1 MDRNMDFKKMLQ
13 IAADSDLPV
22 LITGESGTGKEVAAK
37 ELHALGKRK
46 NSHFVAVN
54 CGAISA
60 GIAESLF
67 CGHIRG
73 AFTGANREQ
82 QGFVRAANGGTLFL
96 DEVAELPP
104 EIQKSLLRTLQERT
118 VTPVGSQR
126 EIRVDFRLVC
136 ATHRDLPFLVE
147 KGLFRQD
154 LYFRLAALPI
164 KIPPLRE
171 RSDLKSIASSLWKES
186 EPLTEQNFSTL
197 QNYYWPGNIRQLKN
211 VLERYALFK
220 KHGYE
225 LESLL
230 KTECDQLNEP
240 PPPQY
245 TPNNSEIEENL
256 ELCKGNKSRTAK
268 KLGISRGKLYYYL
281 RKNI

>member
-1 MDRNMDFKKMLQ
+1 MDFKKMLQ

-22 LITGESGTGKEVAAK
+22 LITGESGTGKEIAAR

-46 NSHFVAVN
+46 NAHFVAVN

-82 QGFVRAANGGTLFL
+82 QGFVRAASGGTLFL
-96 DEVAELPP
+96 DEVAELSP
-104 EIQKSLLRTLQERT
+104 EIQKSLLRILQEKT
-118 VTPVGSQR
+118 VMPVGSQR
-126 EIRVDFRLVC
+126 EIQVDFRLVC
-136 ATHRDLPFLVE
+136 ATHRNLPFLAE
-147 KGLFRQD
+147 KGIFRQD

-171 RSDLKSIASSLWKES
+171 RSDLRSIAETLWHGQ
-186 EPLTEQNFSTL
+186 EPLTEQNFNIL
-197 QNYYWPGNIRQLKN
+197 QNYCWPGNIRQLKN

-225 LESLL
+225 LEALL
-230 KTECDQLNEP
+230 KTEYSQLNEP

-245 TPNNSEIEENL
+245 KPNNDEIEEKI
-256 ELCKGNKSRTAK
+256 EICKGNKSRAAK
-268 KLGISRGKLYYYL
+268 KLGISRGLLYYYM

>member
-1 MDRNMDFKKMLQ
+1 
-13 IAADSDLPV
+13 
-22 LITGESGTGKEVAAK
+22 
-37 ELHALGKRK
+37 
-46 NSHFVAVN
+46 
-54 CGAISA
+54 
-60 GIAESLF
+60 
-67 CGHIRG
+67 
-73 AFTGANREQ
+73 
-82 QGFVRAANGGTLFL
+82 
-96 DEVAELPP
+96 
-104 EIQKSLLRTLQERT
+104 
-118 VTPVGSQR
+118 
-126 EIRVDFRLVC
+126 
-136 ATHRDLPFLVE
+136 
-147 KGLFRQD
+147 
-154 LYFRLAALPI
+154 LPI